1 VTNKRRLTKE
11 EQETGIRSSA
21 ADQEWDVCT
30 ADPRM
35 IRYLT
40 RRGWTLQPDY
50 QDSTFLFCRLPFAKL
65 RVLRPEKRK
74 GRQRP
79 AFSEL
84 ASPDNA
90 GSMAGEVKT
99 TL

>member
-1 VTNKRRLTKE
+1 VTRTYRLTKE
-11 EQETGIRSSA
+11 EQETVIRCSA

-40 RRGWTLQPDY
+40 KRSWTRQPDY

-84 ASPDNA
+84 ASPDKA
-90 GSMAGEVKT
+90 GTMAGDVRT